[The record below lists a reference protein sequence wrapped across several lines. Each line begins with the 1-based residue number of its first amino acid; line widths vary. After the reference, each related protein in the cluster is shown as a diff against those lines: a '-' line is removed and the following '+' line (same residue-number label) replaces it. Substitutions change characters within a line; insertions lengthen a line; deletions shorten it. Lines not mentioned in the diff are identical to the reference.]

1 MPKVQVIVDVGCKNE
16 VATFS
21 EWLQR
26 WRASATISENDGC
39 GCCVDIW
46 DVDGPR
52 EAIDVIPEH
61 SQSASDWATP
71 RS

>member
-1 MPKVQVIVDVGCKNE
+1 M
-16 VATFS
+16 
-21 EWLQR
+21 R
-26 WRASATISENDGC
+26 ATICVAVDFPDEVREVEAWFAAWRENLTYVSDNQGC